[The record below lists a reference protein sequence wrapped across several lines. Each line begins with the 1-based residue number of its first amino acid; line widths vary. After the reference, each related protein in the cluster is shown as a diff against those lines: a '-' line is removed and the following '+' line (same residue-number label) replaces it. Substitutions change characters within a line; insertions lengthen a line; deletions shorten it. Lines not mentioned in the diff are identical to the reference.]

1 VAIFITALRRIFTAL
16 LLAILCSAGAVPA
29 RAGPQDAATFIDDFG
44 HRAIAALTAPNLSD
58 QELVKRFK
66 VLFEE
71 GFDVPYVA
79 RSALG
84 RFWLAASDQERADY
98 VPLFEEY
105 ISWVY
110 AMQFRHYSG
119 ETFKADRTR
128 PGPEDMVTVLSTVVR
143 PDGTVTRIE
152 WVVGNIDG
160 KMKIRDIRI
169 EGVSMIISH
178 RDGFANVIAQ
188 RGGKVAGLIEALRNK
203 IAELQGSGTP

>member
-1 VAIFITALRRIFTAL
+1 
-16 LLAILCSAGAVPA
+16 VPA

-44 HRAIAALTAPNLSD
+44 HRAIEALTAPNLSD
-58 QELVKRFK
+58 QELVRRFK
-66 VLFEE
+66 ALFEE

-79 RSALG
+79 HSALG
-84 RFWLAASDQERADY
+84 RFWLVASNPERAEY

-119 ETFKADRTR
+119 ETFKTDRTQ

-143 PDGTVTRIE
+143 PDGTVTKIQ

-178 RDGFANVIAQ
+178 RDEFANVIAQ
-188 RGGKVAGLIEALRNK
+188 HGGRVAGLIEALRNK
-203 IAELQGSGTP
+203 IAELAASGGR